1 MRRIVRL
8 TESDLIRLVKRVI
21 NEDKRKK
28 PSTKVKQ
35 GTLSKWKGKWVVSY
49 TTPEGDLRGDN
60 ALELDPSQVKDILKY
75 SNVIEKNRGIDVDFT
90 IVNGKA
96 RLTSTEL

>member
-1 MRRIVRL
+1 MKQSELRQIIKEEVRKVL
-8 TESDLIRLVKRVI
+8 
-21 NEDKRKK
+21 NEDL
-28 PSTKVKQ
+28 Q
-35 GTLSKWKGKWVVSY
+35 GTLSKWKGKWVVGY

-90 IVNGKA
+90 IVNNKA